1 MAGSSIEDG
10 KALFNALLAKMREQE
25 ATIRRLAEKIQ
36 LIDHIGGGGGNGSIE
51 DYVSDKQYK
60 RNTLLVDPLTETL
73 YRVIPDTYTSVTV
86 DVDMQAGNL
95 KLVGFESQIVTFNHL
110 PTQAEIDALPKDVL
124 VAIYSTT
131 DTPYEPILSSDNVNN
146 P

>member
-36 LIDHIGGGGGNGSIE
+36 LIDHIGGGGGASVE
-51 DYVSDKQYK
+51 DYMSGKEYK

-73 YRVIPDTYTSVTV
+73 YRVRPDTYTSITV
-86 DVDMQAGNL
+86 DADLRAGNL

>member
-25 ATIRRLAEKIQ
+25 ATIKRLAEKIQ
-36 LIDHIGGGGGNGSIE
+36 LIDHIGGGGGGSIE
-51 DYVSDKQYK
+51 DYMSGKQYK
-60 RNTLLVDPLTETL
+60 RNTLLVDPSTETL
-73 YRVIPDTYTSVTV
+73 YRVKPDIYTSITV
-86 DVDMQAGNL
+86 DADLRAGNL

>member
-36 LIDHIGGGGGNGSIE
+36 LIDHIGGGGGGSIE
-51 DYVSDKQYK
+51 DYVSGKQYK

-73 YRVIPDTYTSVTV
+73 YRVKPDTYTSITV
-86 DVDMQAGNL
+86 DADLRAGNL

>member
-25 ATIRRLAEKIQ
+25 AIIKRLAEKIQ
-36 LIDHIGGGGGNGSIE
+36 LIDHIGGGGSGSIE

-60 RNTLLVDPLTETL
+60 RNTLLVDPLTETV

-86 DVDMQAGNL
+86 DADMQAGNL

-131 DTPYEPILSSDNVNN
+131 DTPYEPVLSSDNLNN
-146 P
+146 NT

>member
-25 ATIRRLAEKIQ
+25 AIIKRLAEKIQ
-36 LIDHIGGGGGNGSIE
+36 LIDHIGGGGSGSIE
-51 DYVSDKQYK
+51 DYVSGKQYN

-73 YRVIPDTYTSVTV
+73 YRVKPDTYTSITV
-86 DVDMQAGNL
+86 DADLRAGNL